1 MRIIT
6 ETPRLQKLAAEQHI
20 QEKFSFWESYSRQY
34 LRFSAGEEILSA
46 GEETPGFYFLLEGQM
61 RIYSLGRDGK
71 VFLLVLADA
80 GDGSLLG
87 DVEYLS
93 QCPSPNHVEAA
104 KDCTFLRVR
113 YDRPLMEKD
122 LALYKYLAG
131 MLMQKMNA
139 ASEGNKRQMLSL
151 SQRFADYLL
160 AASNDG
166 IFSGSYGDAA
176 SVLGCSYRQLM
187 RITRQ
192 FYADGLISREGK
204 SVQLLDIGR
213 LRGMAE
219 GGE

>member
-1 MRIIT
+1 MRIIA
-6 ETPRLQKLAAEQHI
+6 ETKRLRELAEEHHI
-20 QEKFSFWESYSRQY
+20 PAHFSQWEHYSRQY
-34 LRFSAGEEILSA
+34 LSFSAGEEILSA
-46 GEETPGFYFLLEGQM
+46 GEETPGFYFLLEGRM

-80 GDGSLLG
+80 GDGNLLG

-104 KDCTFLRVR
+104 TDCTFLRVK

-122 LALYKYLAG
+122 LELYKYLAG